1 MCGHNTKISLI
12 ALRDLRP
19 HGTHTH
25 GWWRHM
31 PSTQHLCFT
40 WENHM
45 KPLCIWATCVVHVG
59 ILAHTLHMYA
69 ALITCLPHAYSTQ
82 RKAHRG
88 AHNINILAICT
99 TGVEIK
105 HGCMKERLRG
115 ELWDWDWRAT
125 PSITVVLWVTWD
137 STKGPSKH
145 TGFVV
150 ESMEYQQQL
159 RNKFINPFFSS

>member
-1 MCGHNTKISLI
+1 MMETYAIHT
-12 ALRDLRP
+12 ALVFYM
-19 HGTHTH
+19 GKSYET
-25 GWWRHM
+25 
-31 PSTQHLCFT
+31 
-40 WENHM
+40 
-45 KPLCIWATCVVHVG
+45 TCVVHVG

-115 ELWDWDWRAT
+115 EL
-125 PSITVVLWVTWD
+125 
-137 STKGPSKH
+137 
-145 TGFVV
+145 
-150 ESMEYQQQL
+150 
-159 RNKFINPFFSS
+159 